1 MASNP
6 RRSMLGHPKRTLLSL
21 LALVAVLFLGI
32 GATVAWGNPQ
42 GQWTP
47 KLGLDLEGGRQI
59 ILQPQVGK
67 GEAVNSG
74 QMQQAV
80 DIIRKRVDATG
91 VAEAEVTTLG
101 SDSIVVSIPG
111 DPSEDILNS
120 LAQSSQLAFR
130 AVIATTQISNE
141 QITPT
146 LPTPYTPTPTS
157 TPTASGSA
165 TSSASPTSSAS
176 ASPSVSATS
185 TAANAPLPQAFPA
198 ATTTP
203 TPTPTATSTSA
214 AASSSATSSAAAT
227 ATATASA
234 TPTATA
240 TSGAAEDSTKPKNA
254 SDTAW
259 QTQPVAQYWIDT
271 GYVTKGQTYNDLY
284 TAFSCTNNN
293 PAVGPTATQWK
304 EAAASA
310 PLNQPSVGC
319 DSQYKYLMG
328 PSEVNGSQITD
339 ATYGQKTNSA
349 GQATGEV
356 VVNLSF
362 NSAGAKAFGEVS
374 TRLLTLQSPQN
385 QFAIVVDGGVI
396 SAPQSQSAITNG
408 QAQISGSFTQDSAKT
423 LADQLKFGALPF
435 SFNQVSSE
443 QISPQLGSDQLKWGL
458 IAGLIG
464 LVLVVVYSL
473 VQYRALGLVTVASLG
488 VAALLSYG
496 AVTFLGWA
504 NNFRLTMAGVTGLI
518 VAIGITADS
527 FIVYFERVRDEVR
540 IGRPLRAAVQT
551 GWARARRTIIISD
564 AVNFLAAAVL
574 YILSESNVKAFAFTL
589 GLTTII
595 DLIVVTMFTH
605 PVLTLLSR
613 TKFFGGGHTWS
624 GFDPERLGARTVTY
638 AGRGRVTIAD
648 RKAAERKGTDSDAD
662 AVAPAGGNA

>member
-1 MASNP
+1 
-6 RRSMLGHPKRTLLSL
+6 MLGHPKRALLSL

-42 GQWTP
+42 GSWSP

-67 GEAVNSG
+67 GESVNSG

-130 AVIATTQISNE
+130 AVIATTQITNE

-146 LPTPYTPTPTS
+146 LPTPYTPAPTG
-157 TPTASGSA
+157 TA
-165 TSSASPTSSAS
+165 TSSASPTSGATASQSGGAEAPTSS
-176 ASPSVSATS
+176 ASPTS
-185 TAANAPLPQAFPA
+185 ANAALPQAYPA
-198 ATTTP
+198 ATNTP
-203 TPTPTATSTSA
+203 TPTSTTTATSTP
-214 AASSSATSSAAAT
+214 T

-234 TPTATA
+234 TPTGTA
-240 TSGAAEDSTKPKNA
+240 TSGAAAADSTKPKNA

-271 GYVTKGQTYNDLY
+271 GYVTKGQTYNELY
-284 TAFSCTNNN
+284 TAFSCTNTN

-362 NSAGAKAFGEVS
+362 DSAGAKAFGEVS
-374 TRLLTLQSPQN
+374 TRLLSLQSPQN

-464 LVLVVVYSL
+464 LALVVIYSL
-473 VQYRALGLVTVASLG
+473 FQYRALGLVTVASLG

-595 DLIVVTMFTH
+595 DLLVVTMFTH

-613 TKFFGGGHTWS
+613 TKFFGNGHKWS

>member
-1 MASNP
+1 
-6 RRSMLGHPKRTLLSL
+6 MLGHPKRTLLSL
-21 LALVAVLFLGI
+21 LALAAVLFLGI

-67 GEAVNSG
+67 GQSVNSG

-130 AVIATTQISNE
+130 AVIATTQITNE

-146 LPTPYTPTPTS
+146 LPTPYTPTPTGTATPS
-157 TPTASGSA
+157 ASPTAGATAGQSGGAEAPTSSANAALPQAYPAATSTPTPTTTPAATSTPAATPTASG
-165 TSSASPTSSAS
+165 
-176 ASPSVSATS
+176 
-185 TAANAPLPQAFPA
+185 
-198 ATTTP
+198 
-203 TPTPTATSTSA
+203 
-214 AASSSATSSAAAT
+214 
-227 ATATASA
+227 
-234 TPTATA
+234 TA
-240 TSGAAEDSTKPKNA
+240 TSGTAADSTKPKNA

-259 QTQPVAQYWIDT
+259 ESQPVAQYWIDT
-271 GYVTKGQTYNDLY
+271 GYVTKGQTYNQLF
-284 TAFSCTNNN
+284 TTFSCTNTN
-293 PAVGPTATQWK
+293 PSVGPTATQWR

-310 PLNQPSVGC
+310 PLDQPSVGC
-319 DSQYKYLMG
+319 DAGNKYLMG
-328 PSEVNGSQITD
+328 PSEVNGAQISD

-362 NSAGAKAFGEVS
+362 NSAGAKAFGDVT
-374 TRLLTLQSPQN
+374 TRLVSLQSPQN
-385 QFAIVVDGGVI
+385 QFAITVDGQVI
-396 SAPQSQSAITNG
+396 SAPTANEPITNG

-435 SFNQVSSE
+435 SFSQVSSE

-464 LVLVVVYSL
+464 LVLVVIYSL
-473 VQYRALGLVTVASLG
+473 FQYRALGLVTVASLA

-518 VAIGITADS
+518 VAIGVTADS

-613 TKFFGGGHTWS
+613 TEFFGGGHKWS

-648 RKAAERKGTDSDAD
+648 RKAAERAGAGDADSDAD

>member
-1 MASNP
+1 
-6 RRSMLGHPKRTLLSL
+6 MLGHPKRTLLSL
-21 LALVAVLFLGI
+21 LALAAVLFLGI

-67 GEAVNSG
+67 GQAVNSG

-130 AVIATTQISNE
+130 AVIATSQITNE

-146 LPTPYTPTPTS
+146 LPTPYTP
-157 TPTASGSA
+157 A
-165 TSSASPTSSAS
+165 
-176 ASPSVSATS
+176 
-185 TAANAPLPQAFPA
+185 
-198 ATTTP
+198 
-203 TPTPTATSTSA
+203 PTPTATPTASPTSGA
-214 AASSSATSSAAAT
+214 TVAPSGGAEAPTSSATSTGANAALPQAYPAAT
-227 ATATASA
+227 NTPSPTSTATSSPAATPTASA
-234 TPTATA
+234 TPSGTA
-240 TSGAAEDSTKPKNA
+240 TSGTTADSSKPKNA

-259 QTQPVAQYWIDT
+259 QSQPVAQYWIDT

-284 TAFSCTNNN
+284 TAFSCTNTN

-319 DSQYKYLMG
+319 DPANKYLMG
-328 PSEVNGSQITD
+328 PSEVNGSQISD

-362 NSAGAKAFGEVS
+362 NSAGAKAFGDVT
-374 TRLLTLQSPQN
+374 TRLVSLQSPQN
-385 QFAIVVDGGVI
+385 QFAITVDGQVI
-396 SAPQSQSAITNG
+396 SAPTANEPITNG

-435 SFNQVSSE
+435 SFSQVSSE

-473 VQYRALGLVTVASLG
+473 LQYRALGLVTVASLG

-551 GWARARRTIIISD
+551 GWARARRTIVISD

-595 DLIVVTMFTH
+595 DLLVVTMFTH

-624 GFDPERLGARTVTY
+624 GFDPARLGARTVTY

-648 RKAAERKGTDSDAD
+648 RKAAERKGSDSDTD

>member
-1 MASNP
+1 MANNA
-6 RRSMLGHPKRTLLSL
+6 RRSLQGHPKRALLSL
-21 LALVAVLFLGI
+21 LAIAAALFLGI

-67 GEAVNSG
+67 GESVNSG

-130 AVIATTQISNE
+130 AVIASTQISNE

-157 TPTASGSA
+157 TSTASGSA
-165 TSSASPTSSAS
+165 TSSASPTASATPTSAAS
-176 ASPSVSATS
+176 ASP

-198 ATTTP
+198 ATTTATP
-203 TPTPTATSTSA
+203 TPTPTSTSA
-214 AASSSATSSAAAT
+214 AASTT
-227 ATATASA
+227 AATASA
-234 TPTATA
+234 TPTASGTA
-240 TSGAAEDSTKPKNA
+240 TSGAAADTKPKNA

-259 QTQPVAQYWIDT
+259 QSQPVAQYWIDT

-293 PAVGPTATQWK
+293 PAVGPTATQWR

-319 DSQYKYLMG
+319 DAANKYLMG

-339 ATYGQKTNSA
+339 ASYGQKTNSA
-349 GQATGEV
+349 GVATGEI

-374 TRLLTLQSPQN
+374 TRLLSLQSPQN

-408 QAQISGSFTQDSAKT
+408 QAQISGSFTEDSAKT

-464 LVLVVVYSL
+464 LALVVIYSL
-473 VQYRALGLVTVASLG
+473 FQYRALGLVTVASLG

-613 TKFFGGGHTWS
+613 TQFFGGGHKWS

-648 RKAAERKGTDSDAD
+648 RKAAERKGSDSDAD